1 MQSRCSKN
9 LSFEIGEKL
18 GKLLKVEMRSREKTS
33 DMGHLGERVSE
44 KFQEIYFSSWYKNF
58 IFCQVA

>member
-18 GKLLKVEMRSREKTS
+18 VKLLKVEMRSREKTS
-33 DMGHLGERVSE
+33 DMVILGRD
-44 KFQEIYFSSWYKNF
+44 YLKNF
-58 IFCQVA
+58 KKFTSQVGIKILFFVK